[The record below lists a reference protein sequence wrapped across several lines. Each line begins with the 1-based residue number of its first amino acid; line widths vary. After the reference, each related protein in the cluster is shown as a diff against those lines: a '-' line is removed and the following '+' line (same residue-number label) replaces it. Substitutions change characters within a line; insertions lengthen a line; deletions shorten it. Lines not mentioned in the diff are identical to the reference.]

1 MLGVM
6 EFANLLLIFVVAW
19 LVWKRPEKENL
30 AFRLLVI
37 SFLVTAFL
45 YFVGT
50 RTSVLPRLNF

>member
-1 MLGVM
+1 MLSAM
-6 EFANLLLIFVVAW
+6 EFANLLLIFIAAW

-37 SFLVTAFL
+37 GFLVTAFL

-50 RTSVLPRLNF
+50 RTSVLPRINF